1 MPKVRLEGL
10 GLSAPRATPV
20 ADKGMFKLG
29 LDASEVTAMLP
40 LTAPTAAGANLTLK
54 EVLCPALSVRG
65 SVSPLT
71 LIPLPVTEAAEMVTA
86 EPPVL
91 LKASDRLALLPT

>member
-1 MPKVRLEGL
+1 MPESG
-10 GLSAPRATPV
+10 T
-20 ADKGMFKLG
+20 FKLG
-29 LDASEVTAMLP
+29 LEALEVRTTLP
-40 LTAPTAAGANLTLK
+40 LTAPAADGVNITVK

-65 SVSPLT
+65 RVSPLR

-91 LKASDRLALLPT
+91 LKVSGRLALLPT

>member
-1 MPKVRLEGL
+1 MPKARLEGL

-20 ADKGMFKLG
+20 ADNGMFKLG
-29 LDASEVTAMLP
+29 LDASEVRAMLP
-40 LTAPTAAGANLTLK
+40 LTAPAAAGANITVK
-54 EVLCPALSVRG
+54 EVLCPAVRVSG
-65 SVSPLT
+65 SVSPLR

-91 LKASDRLALLPT
+91 LKVSGRLALLPT